1 MNRLGFEIL
10 AGVVFGAGTKRGTMI
25 NTQRLLSMLLGLG
38 VLGLTGTAAAAPNTH
53 DGFYFRGATGLGY
66 THTGASQAGIDE
78 SFSGLAIGF
87 DAWFGGSPMPGLA
100 IGGGITT
107 YDIPSPTLK
116 FNGSSGSFDG
126 HMMLDIVAVFG
137 DYYFDPTKGLHLE
150 ALAGFGVLGFTSSSG
165 QSSTNDPSGLAL
177 GVGFGNDWWVS
188 DEWSIG
194 VLGRVIYAPLS
205 TSGVGFSTITPA
217 VMANFTFN

>member
-1 MNRLGFEIL
+1 
-10 AGVVFGAGTKRGTMI
+10 MI
-25 NTQRLLSMLLGLG
+25 NTQRLLSTLLGLG
-38 VLGLTGTAAAAPNTH
+38 VLGLTGTAAAAPQTH

-66 THTGASQAGIDE
+66 FHTSASQGAFNE
-78 SFSGLAIGF
+78 SVSGLAIGF

-100 IGGGITT
+100 IGGGITS
-107 YDIPSPTLK
+107 YDVPSPSLK
-116 FNGSSGSFDG
+116 VNGTSVPGSSGHYLES
-126 HMMLDIVAVFG
+126 IVAVFG

-150 ALAGFGVLGFTSSSG
+150 AMAGFADLSFQAANGAT
-165 QSSTNDPSGLAL
+165 STNDPTGLAL
-177 GVGFGNDWWVS
+177 GAGFGNDWWVS

-205 TSGVGFSTITPA
+205 TSGVSFSTLTPA